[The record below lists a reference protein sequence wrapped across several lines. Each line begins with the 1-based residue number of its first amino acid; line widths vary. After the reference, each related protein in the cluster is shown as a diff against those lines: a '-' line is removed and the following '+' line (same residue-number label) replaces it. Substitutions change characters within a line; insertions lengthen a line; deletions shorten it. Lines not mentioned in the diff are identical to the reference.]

1 MDNHPN
7 IDIISSINIEDE
19 LAFRYLEPN
28 YMSYSPMN
36 LNMNINSDGKKF
48 LDNEPIW
55 IFPNLKHNFIW
66 KNEKMEIS
74 KDDDIK

>member
-1 MDNHPN
+1 
-7 IDIISSINIEDE
+7 
-19 LAFRYLEPN
+19 
-28 YMSYSPMN
+28 
-36 LNMNINSDGKKF
+36 MNINSDGKKF

>member
-1 MDNHPN
+1 MPGQGVDRTRWAILDSLKGQH
-7 IDIISSINIEDE
+7 
-19 LAFRYLEPN
+19 
-28 YMSYSPMN
+28 
-36 LNMNINSDGKKF
+36 INSDGKKF